1 MGELGDPGE
10 APRRLQLAGEGFP
23 APQVFGLA
31 EAAGRPVGKF
41 STGMRKHLEVAMAL
55 LHGPEILFMDE
66 PTVGLDVGARVG
78 FWEVVRQI
86 NREFGVTVLLTTH
99 YLEEAEELCNRIAI
113 INKGRVV
120 VVGTPDE
127 LKARYGV
134 DVIELEVAKPVDL
147 SRLAPF
153 GEVAAQ
159 DGKVLAKTRRAEEM
173 LADVVKAVEG
183 VNSVRVKK
191 TSLDTVFINLTGAS
205 IEGEQADLRKIY
217 MRVRWVRR

>member
-1 MGELGDPGE
+1 M
-10 APRRLQLAGEGFP
+10 
-23 APQVFGLA
+23 
-31 EAAGRPVGKF
+31 
-41 STGMRKHLEVAMAL
+41 
-55 LHGPEILFMDE
+55 
-66 PTVGLDVGARVG
+66 
-78 FWEVVRQI
+78 
-86 NREFGVTVLLTTH
+86 
-99 YLEEAEELCNRIAI
+99 EEAEELCHRIAI
-113 INKGRVV
+113 INRGKIAA
-120 VVGTPDE
+120 VGTPDE
-127 LKARYGV
+127 LKTRYGV
-134 DVIELEVAKPVDL
+134 DVIELEVERPVDVSKL
-147 SRLAPF
+147 SPF